1 MHADHQRA
9 RVEVPTPGLFST
21 WLELRTRNRDTDQF
35 GHVNHAAIATLFE
48 ESRISLVF
56 APELASEMRGIDLLV
71 ASLNMAFH
79 KELKAPGIVRIGAT
93 VTRIGSSS
101 LDIRQA
107 IFGGET
113 CYASAEAVCVLCGS
127 DTRRPVHA
135 SGALRA
141 VLLRTS

>member
-56 APELASEMRGIDLLV
+56 APELASEIA
-71 ASLNMAFH
+71 AS
-79 KELKAPGIVRIGAT
+79 T
-93 VTRIGSSS
+93 CWS
-101 LDIRQA
+101 QA
-107 IFGGET
+107 STWHFT
-113 CYASAEAVCVLCGS
+113 KS
-127 DTRRPVHA
+127 
-135 SGALRA
+135 
-141 VLLRTS
+141 